1 MKKGKNPANNP
12 RNAKTIKETTSE
24 KKVLVKFIIVLKI
37 IKINLGIKE
46 EITSPYNQEVN
57 NCFL

>member
-37 IKINLGIKE
+37 TKINLAGNRK
-46 EITSPYNQEVN
+46 VD
-57 NCFL
+57 